1 MKKAILY
8 IGIALAIILIVGIF
22 KDLLVYLVLSILMA
36 LIVWL
41 IGMTWGYNTKKAI
54 LTILAAAVILPM
66 IIIALVGMLK
76 MQLNPEAINEISL
89 NTIEQII
96 SYLSKNMAYIALADI
111 AGVIAGAIISIFQ
124 GK

>member
-1 MKKAILY
+1 MKKAILI
-8 IGIALAIILIVGIF
+8 IGIVLAIILIVGIAT
-22 KDLLVYLVLSILMA
+22 DLLVYLALSILMA
-36 LIVWL
+36 LMVWI
-41 IGMTWGYNTKKAI
+41 IGRTWGYSTKKAI

-66 IIIALVGMLK
+66 IIIVLVGMVK
-76 MQLNPEAINEISL
+76 MQLNPEAINEISS

-96 SYLSKNMAYIALADI
+96 NYFANNIVYIILADI

>member
-1 MKKAILY
+1 
-8 IGIALAIILIVGIF
+8 
-22 KDLLVYLVLSILMA
+22 
-36 LIVWL
+36 
-41 IGMTWGYNTKKAI
+41 MTWGYNTKKAI

-66 IIIALVGMLK
+66 IIIALVGMVK
-76 MQLNPEAINEISL
+76 MQLNPEAVNEISL

-96 SYLSKNMAYIALADI
+96 SYISNNIAYIALADI